1 MARIAIHGYG
11 FNAIDFIVKPVSYY
25 VFADKLGKFCLS
37 RMNIRMSSEFYGVL
51 RTMKT
56 LECRPRKAHFPS
68 RWLVLFKSENELF
81 LISYDADIIWDRP
94 DLQIALTAL
103 VAKGS

>member
-1 MARIAIHGYG
+1 
-11 FNAIDFIVKPVSYY
+11 
-25 VFADKLGKFCLS
+25 
-37 RMNIRMSSEFYGVL
+37 
-51 RTMKT
+51 MKT
-56 LECRPRKAHFPS
+56 LECRPRMAHFPS

-103 VAKGS
+103 VAKES